1 MEDELKAQYKNKI
14 LGVLKYCISFFEEHD
29 INWFIA
35 CGSAI
40 GAIRHKGIIPWDDD
54 IDIYMPRSDYN
65 KLLSIREEMLKDGFR
80 FICLKDEDYPY
91 AFGKVMDINTTLWQ
105 ERRYPFNVGCYVDIF
120 PLDLTDIGMMSFG
133 KKWRRFRDQFS
144 LYRAKIAKVS
154 IRGIIDDIRD
164 HRTDIVR
171 VIPAKIAL
179 MFKSRRRLQENLLAM
194 EASWNKSDGDRY
206 VSFTE
211 AGMYMFPKEWFSNY
225 VVLPFEDIMVRVP
238 ESYDAYLTYMYGD
251 YMTPPPVDKRTG
263 DGPHGKLYINLDKNL
278 PLSGIKRHKKER

>member
-65 KLLSIREEMLKDGFR
+65 KLLSLREEMLKDGFR
-80 FICLKDEDYPY
+80 FICLKDAGYPY

-120 PLDLTDIGMMSFG
+120 PLDLTDVGMMSFS
-133 KKWRRFRDQFS
+133 KKWRRFRDLFS
-144 LYRAKIAKVS
+144 QYRAKISKVS
-154 IRGIIDDIRD
+154 MAGIIDDIRKRKMD
-164 HRTDIVR
+164 TLR
-171 VIPAKIAL
+171 VIPAKLVL
-179 MFKSRRRLQENLLAM
+179 MFKSKQRLQDQLLSM
-194 EASWNKSDGDRY
+194 EASWNKKEGDRF

-211 AGMYMFPKEWFSNY
+211 SGMYMFPQKWFSDY
-225 VVLPFEDIMVRVP
+225 VMMPFEDIEVRVP
-238 ESYDAYLTYMYGD
+238 ASYDAYLTYMYGD
-251 YMTPPPVDKRTG
+251 YMTPPPEAQRKG
-263 DGPHGKLYINLDKNL
+263 EGPHGKVYINLNKSV
-278 PLSGIKRHKKER
+278 PIGSIRV